1 VKSYVGRVAVTA
13 ALCISVPSAAY
24 ASTVK
29 VGSGETLWG
38 IAMQHHVSV
47 SSLEQV
53 NGLHTTTLHVGQ
65 VLQIPGT
72 SSTSSHASS
81 SYVQKSAASTERI
94 AIVTVQ
100 KGDTIYGIS
109 SRYGTTT
116 AATLRLNGLTASSV
130 LHIGQKLKV
139 YAGGVGSHSSRG
151 ESSPSGLGS
160 DVQGMNISNFA
171 KQFLGVPYR
180 WGGESAYGFDCSGLV
195 QFVYGHFGIHLGR
208 SSYSQYSEGSWVNS
222 RYPNIGDLVF
232 FNTDGPGASHVGI
245 YVGNGEFI
253 NAEDR
258 GVRIDSLSSGYW
270 GAHYIGARHF

>member
-1 VKSYVGRVAVTA
+1 MKSFVGRVVVAA
-13 ALCISVPSAAY
+13 ALCTLVPSAAY

-29 VGSGETLWG
+29 VSPGQTLWE
-38 IAMQHHVSV
+38 IAMQHHVHV
-47 SSLEQV
+47 SSLEQA
-53 NGLHTTTLHVGQ
+53 NGLHTTTLHIGQ

-72 SSTSSHASS
+72 SGTNSHAPS
-81 SYVQKSAASTERI
+81 SYVAKSAVTSERI

-100 KGDTIYGIS
+100 KGDTVSGIA

-116 AATLRLNGLTASSV
+116 AATLQLNGLSATSV

-139 YAGGVGSHSSRG
+139 YAGGVSAHSSRS
-151 ESSPSGLGS
+151 ESAPAGLGS
-160 DVQGMNISNFA
+160 AVLGLSITDFA

-180 WGGESAYGFDCSGLV
+180 WGGESPYGFDCSGLV
-195 QFVYGHFGIHLGR
+195 QFVYGHFGIHVGR
-208 SSYSQYSEGSWVNS
+208 SSYAQYSEGSWAPA

-245 YVGNGEFI
+245 YIGNGEFI

-258 GVRIDSLSSGYW
+258 GVRIDALSSGYW